1 MAVLVIEDNPNDVF
15 LVREAF
21 RAHRI
26 EADLQVFGDGE
37 AAMTYVQQLDTDK
50 SRACPSLVLLDVN
63 LPRADGFEVLSTL
76 RSSTKCRDI
85 PVIIMTSSAAL
96 PDRTT
101 ATALRADAYFQKP
114 ISYDAFLNLGALATQ
129 LLNAQRD

>member
-1 MAVLVIEDNPNDVF
+1 
-15 LVREAF
+15 
-21 RAHRI
+21 
-26 EADLQVFGDGE
+26 
-37 AAMTYVQQLDTDK
+37 MTYVQQLDSDE
-50 SRACPSLVLLDVN
+50 SLACPSLILLDVN
-63 LPRADGFEVLSTL
+63 LPCADGFEVLSSL

-114 ISYDAFLNLGALATQ
+114 TSYDAFLNLGALATQ
-129 LLNAQRD
+129 VLNAQHDLGMVVFAR

>member
-1 MAVLVIEDNPNDVF
+1 MVLVIEDSPTDRF
-15 LVREAF
+15 MVREAL
-21 RAHRI
+21 RTHSV
-26 EADLQVFGDGE
+26 EADLRVFEDGE
-37 AAMTYVQQLDTDK
+37 SAITYVQQLDTDE
-50 SRACPSLVLLDVN
+50 SLACPSLILLDVN

-76 RSSTKCRDI
+76 RNSTKCRDT

-96 PDRTT
+96 TDRTA

-114 ISYDAFLNLGALATQ
+114 TSYDAFLNLGALATQ